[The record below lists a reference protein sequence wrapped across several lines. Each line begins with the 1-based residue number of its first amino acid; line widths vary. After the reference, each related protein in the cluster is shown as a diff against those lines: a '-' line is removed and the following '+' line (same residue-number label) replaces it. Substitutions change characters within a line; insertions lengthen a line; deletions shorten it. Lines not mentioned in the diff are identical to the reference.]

1 MSARS
6 QNGQPASSYII
17 TPTTLP
23 KLSLQTDLC
32 IGTLGNVTD
41 RVLEVD
47 AAALK
52 AMAHPLRVQ
61 IMRILQLRK
70 RASVTSLADELGETT
85 GATSYHLRQLAR
97 FGFVE
102 EFERGDEDVEQ
113 AHTAGRK
120 QRWWRMSVDQIHM
133 TGFEF
138 MTNEDT
144 REAAGFL
151 LREFQ
156 ADRSRRLANW
166 FATVTQWPAEWQ
178 RASSDM
184 DGTLELSPRQ
194 TRALADEMAALLRK
208 YRELKPGKAAR
219 TVDVQYAIFP
229 ADTGTRP

>member
-1 MSARS
+1 MD
-6 QNGQPASSYII
+6 N
-17 TPTTLP
+17 
-23 KLSLQTDLC
+23 
-32 IGTLGNVTD
+32 

-61 IMRILQLRK
+61 MMRILQLRK
-70 RASVTSLADELGETT
+70 RVSVTSLAEELGETT
-85 GATSYHLRQLAR
+85 GATSYHLRQLAK

-102 EFERGDEDVEQ
+102 EFEPNEDDADE

-120 QRWWRMSVDQIHM
+120 QRWWRMAVDQIHM

-138 MTNEDT
+138 MRNEDT

-166 FATVTQWPAEWQ
+166 FATAGQWPEEWQ

-184 DGTLELSPRQ
+184 DGNLELSPKQ
-194 TRALADEMAALLRK
+194 TRALADEMAVLLQK
-208 YRELKPGKAAR
+208 YNDMKPGRGAR
-219 TVDVQYAIFP
+219 TIDVQYAIFP
-229 ADTGTRP
+229 ADTGARP